1 MSSRV
6 EADII
11 AVIQRYVACAATMDF
26 AGRKALWDAD
36 EPEPILCPEEASEAL
51 IGWQA
56 MDAYWS
62 QSRVVMA
69 DLKARATGFSITLL
83 APDIAWATYE
93 NRWIATM
100 AGSTPEP
107 PIAADVR
114 MNAMLREKPQGWR
127 YFQLLEGPVDLMTMS
142 RQAAERN
149 ARALFDGFAD
159 GTMITPPLTR

>member
-1 MSSRV
+1 MSSA

-11 AVIQRYVACAATMDF
+11 AVIQRYVGCAASMDF

-36 EPEPILCPEEASEAL
+36 EPEPILCPEEAGEPL

-62 QSRVVMA
+62 RSRVVMA
-69 DLKARATGFSITLL
+69 DLKAQATGLCIAML
-83 APDIAWATYE
+83 ADDLAFATYS

-100 AGSTPEP
+100 AGALPEA

-114 MNAMLREKPQGWR
+114 MNALLRKKPEGWR
-127 YFQLLEGPVDLMTMS
+127 YFQLVEGPVDLMTMS
-142 RQAAERN
+142 RQAAQRN
-149 ARALFDGFAD
+149 ARVLFDGLAD
-159 GTMITPPLTR
+159 GATSAAPLTR